1 MTAQSTAFTDRL
13 PTYHHPA
20 RPADAWRRVLRLNSL
35 DWGGA
40 PAPGHAGEDGF
51 AVLRFDTAP
60 ETPAR
65 TRRFLSDT
73 LTGWRAEHMADEV
86 GLVAGELVAN
96 AIRHALGPCG
106 GGIPGRTCAWI
117 ALVRRGRRVM
127 CAVADS
133 SPVVPV
139 PRHAD
144 DLAESGR
151 GLCIVAAL
159 SEAWG
164 CSPPDVLGKTVWAR
178 IALPAR

>member
-1 MTAQSTAFTDRL
+1 MTAQSTASTDRL
-13 PTYHHPA
+13 PIHYPA
-20 RPADAWRRVLRLNSL
+20 RPADAWRHVLRLNSL

-40 PAPGHAGEDGF
+40 PNPGHFGEDGF

-86 GLVAGELVAN
+86 GLVAAELVAN
-96 AIRHALGPCG
+96 AIRHALGPRG
-106 GGIPGRTCAWI
+106 GGIPGRACAWI

-144 DLAESGR
+144 ELAESGR

-178 IALPAR
+178 IAPPAL